1 MARHAG
7 WAGLRPDGHLP
18 GTVRTASACLL
29 ALAAGFA
36 GLGAEPNVASLL
48 AAGTAAVLYGLAVR
62 LVTGV
67 ATGAVGA
74 GACLVLVAAIF
85 GGLGAEPMPVR
96 LAVVGLGGL
105 VCALAAPRREADDG

>member
-1 MARHAG
+1 MMAGVTARHAG
-7 WAGLRPDGHLP
+7 WAGVRADGALP
-18 GTVRTASACLL
+18 GPGRTASACLL

-67 ATGAVGA
+67 ATGAA
-74 GACLVLVAAIF
+74 ACLVLVAAIF
-85 GGLGAEPMPVR
+85 GGLGAEPTPVR
-96 LAVVGLGGL
+96 LAVVGL
-105 VCALAAPRREADDG
+105 